1 MKKGGVKKIKDDG
14 YAWGEKSKIDYVYEA
29 EKGLSEKLVKEI
41 SEMKREPEWMR
52 KFRLEGLETF
62 DRLDLPKWG
71 GDLSDLKWEDL
82 SYYLK
87 PMEKKE
93 REWKEVPREIR
104 KVFER
109 LGIPEAEKEI
119 LAGVETQ
126 FDSEVVYGSLKEEW
140 REKGVIFT
148 SMDEGLKKYPDLV
161 KKYMGTVVRTDDNKI
176 AALNS
181 AVWSGGSFVYVPAGV
196 EVTMP
201 LQVYFRMNREK
212 AGQFERT
219 LIVAEEGSKV
229 HYVEGCSAPVY
240 SSASLHAAVVEVIV
254 KKGARVQYTTI
265 QNWYKNVFNLV
276 TKRAYVEEEGQMR
289 WVDGNLGSRLT
300 MKYPACV
307 LAGRKARGEMLSVAW
322 AGSGQHQDSGAKM
335 IHLAPET
342 SSLII
347 GKSVSKDGGRAS
359 YRGLVKIA
367 EGAVGARSKIECD
380 ALILDE
386 KSWVDTYP
394 VNIVGEKDSW
404 VEHEA
409 SVSRL
414 SEEKVFY
421 LMSRGL
427 SRETAEA
434 MMVNGFLEPIIKEI
448 PLEYAAEMNRLIDL
462 EMEGS
467 VG

>member
-1 MKKGGVKKIKDDG
+1 MKNSRAKGLMGDG
-14 YAWGEKSKIDYVYEA
+14 YAWGKKSKVDYAYEA
-29 EKGLSEKLVKEI
+29 DMGLSEELVRDI
-41 SEMKREPEWMR
+41 SEMKKEPEWM
-52 KFRLEGLETF
+52 KEFRLKGLETF
-62 DRLDLPKWG
+62 YRLELPKWG
-71 GDLSDLKWEDL
+71 GDLSDLKWEDIA
-82 SYYLK
+82 YYLK
-87 PMEKKE
+87 PMGKKE
-93 REWKEVPREIR
+93 RDWKEVSKEIK
-104 KVFER
+104 KVFDGM
-109 LGIPEAEKEI
+109 GIPEAEREI

-140 REKGVIFT
+140 RKKGVVFT
-148 SMDEGLKKYPDLV
+148 SMDEGLKKYPEIV
-161 KKYMGTVVRTDDNKI
+161 KKYMGTIVGVDDNKI

-201 LQVYFRMNREK
+201 LQAYFRMNKEK

-219 LIVAEEGSKV
+219 LIVAEEGSKL

-240 SSASLHAAVVEVIV
+240 SSASLHAAVVEIVV
-254 KKGARVQYTTI
+254 KKGAKVQYSTV

-289 WVDGNLGSRLT
+289 WIDGNLGSRLT

-322 AGSGQHQDSGAKM
+322 AGKGQHQDNGAKM

-342 SSLII
+342 SSLIVS
-347 GKSVSKDGGRAS
+347 KSVSRDGGRAS

-367 EGAVGARSKIECD
+367 KGAVGAKAKIECD

-386 KSWVDTYP
+386 KSRADTYP
-394 VNIVGEKDSW
+394 VNIVREKDSW

-421 LMSRGL
+421 LMSRGM
-427 SRETAEA
+427 SREAAEA

-448 PLEYAAEMNRLIDL
+448 PLEYAAEMNRLVSL